1 MSFVYV
7 VRRTLWY
14 GRYLF
19 GNFIFLIKRP
29 KEKKILLFLGKVVDT
44 VATLV
49 CLENKNNISNAPKL
63 KLFKNIDGTT
73 VSEELDVL
81 IEDLISQ
88 EVIFNG
94 DLLIMEYIENDS
106 GITEIDPS
114 KYKWMLKNVFI
125 KYFVTF
131 NLSKQ

>member
-1 MSFVYV
+1 MKFDC
-7 VRRTLWY
+7 L
-14 GRYLF
+14 L
-19 GNFIFLIKRP
+19 
-29 KEKKILLFLGKVVDT
+29 KKIKDRKFSYISTFKNVILFSFLGKVVDT

-81 IEDLISQ
+81 VEDLISQ

-106 GITEIDPS
+106 SITEIDPT
-114 KYKWMLKNVFI
+114 KYK
-125 KYFVTF
+125 
-131 NLSKQ
+131 